1 MAWIGSKSKNF
12 QRPQTPSYSQHLHVQ
27 GPAYKKWPRTPKF
40 ENRHCRQNTFDLSV
54 DESMLPYFGR
64 NSSKQRMQN
73 IHVQSCYKMWVL
85 AESNGYVINFDPYQG
100 AKNGKKHH
108 SSEISWGLGE
118 TVVLSLLDVML
129 ENIGYHVFI
138 DNVSTSFRLI
148 QHLASNNI
156 RASGKIRPNRLGKC
170 TATAT
175 KAAIDKF
182 KQGEM
187 DFRTAKSEDLI
198 VVGWK
203 DNKSVYL
210 ASNCDSVNPVS
221 SAERWNRVVEAK
233 VLVPQPHLI

>member
-1 MAWIGSKSKNF
+1 M
-12 QRPQTPSYSQHLHVQ
+12 P
-27 GPAYKKWPRTPKF
+27 
-40 ENRHCRQNTFDLSV
+40 
-54 DESMLPYFGR
+54 
-64 NSSKQRMQN
+64 
-73 IHVQSCYKMWVL
+73 
-85 AESNGYVINFDPYQG
+85 
-100 AKNGKKHH
+100 
-108 SSEISWGLGE
+108 
-118 TVVLSLLDVML
+118 

-138 DNVSTSFRLI
+138 DNFFTSFCLI

-156 RASGKIRPNRLGKC
+156 RASGTIRPNRLGEC
-170 TATAT
+170 TVAT

-221 SAERWNRVVEAK
+221 SVERWNRVVQAK
-233 VLVPQPHLI
+233 VLVPKPHLIKRYNQGMGGVDRADRNITAY